1 MGTELSSTD
10 FRQKT
15 DSPDTLFIRSTR
27 GKYFGRV
34 FLITNLII

>member
-1 MGTELSSTD
+1 MGTELSPTD

-15 DSPDTLFIRSTR
+15 DSPDILFIRIIR
-27 GKYFGRV
+27 GKYFWRV